1 MVFQKFW
8 TKKVVLSKSLNI
20 AVTSKGKKLALQPIG
35 RNQNCSKHT
44 QKGVFYILLF
54 SHNLKL
60 LCRLFACLV
69 PQTKYSDG
77 DRIFNSKIS
86 FFDFIIWKI

>member
-1 MVFQKFW
+1 MMFEKFW

-35 RNQNCSKHT
+35 RNQNCCKHS
-44 QKGVFYILLF
+44 QKGVFYILLLF

-60 LCRLFACLV
+60 LWRLFACLV

-77 DRIFNSKIS
+77 DSKIS